1 MNALELKVP
10 PLLVAL
16 LIAIAMWLASTSLPA
31 LSIAIPWRTAFIV
44 ASAVTGLAF
53 AVAGVVAFRKAR
65 TTVNP
70 TTPQKSSSVVTTG
83 VYRLS
88 RNPMYLG
95 FLLFLAAWAIALSN
109 AAAFLLLPV
118 FVAYM
123 NRFQIS
129 VEERALLAHFGDEY
143 LAYMRSVRRWL

>member
-10 PLLVAL
+10 PLLLAL

-31 LSIAIPWRTAFIV
+31 LSIAIPWRTALIV
-44 ASAVTGLAF
+44 ACTVTGLAF

-83 VYRLS
+83 VYRFS

-95 FLLFLAAWAIALSN
+95 FLLFLAAWAIALAN
-109 AAAFLLLPV
+109 AAAFLLLPA